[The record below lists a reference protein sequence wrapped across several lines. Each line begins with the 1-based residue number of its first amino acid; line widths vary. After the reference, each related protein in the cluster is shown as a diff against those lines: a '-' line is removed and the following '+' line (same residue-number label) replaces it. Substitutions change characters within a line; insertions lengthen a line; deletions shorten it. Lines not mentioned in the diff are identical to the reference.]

1 MAKAATTEG
10 KRILIVEDDRGLSNI
25 LHDIFTK
32 EGFEVSVAFDGETG
46 LRKALSELPDL
57 IILDI
62 QIPRLRGTE
71 LLKKLRENTDGSHI
85 PVIAVSNLD
94 DEDTVSKMLEGNV
107 TNYFVKA
114 DMTLSDV
121 IAKTKEILRV

>member
-1 MAKAATTEG
+1 MAQTVTTGE

-32 EGFEVSVAFDGETG
+32 EGFKVSVAFDGETG
-46 LRKALSELPDL
+46 LSKALSELPHL

-62 QIPRLRGTE
+62 QIPRMRGTE
-71 LLKKLRENTDGSHI
+71 LLKKLRENSDGAKIH
-85 PVIAVSNLD
+85 VIAVTNLD
-94 DEDTVSKMLEGNV
+94 DEETVSKILEGNV

-114 DMTLSDV
+114 DLNLSDV
-121 IAKTKEILRV
+121 IAKTKEILHM